1 MKFKGYS
8 DETLLAQLK
17 GRFSVSYRIAAD
29 EQTALEMAKNICVE
43 QTVEFPAAH
52 IECNAIHS
60 DIIGRLEQFEACEGG
75 YRALISYSDQSA
87 TEEFAQFF
95 NVVFGNSSLLPGI
108 TVASFGSALIAA
120 LVLGLVNMLV
130 KPVLVL
136 LTLPITI
143 VTLGLFLIV
152 INALLFWLVG
162 SVLKGFQVNGFWWAV
177 GGAFL
182 YSIISGLLT
191 KLIP

>member
-1 MKFKGYS
+1 MALILVWILNAVA
-8 DETLLAQLK
+8 LLA
-17 GRFSVSYRIAAD
+17 VAY
-29 EQTALEMAKNICVE
+29 
-43 QTVEFPAAH
+43 
-52 IECNAIHS
+52 
-60 DIIGRLEQFEACEGG
+60 
-75 YRALISYSDQSA
+75 
-87 TEEFAQFF
+87 
-95 NVVFGNSSLLPGI
+95 LLPGI

-152 INALLFWLVG
+152 INALLFWFVG

-177 GGAFL
+177 GGAIL
-182 YSIISGLLT
+182 YSLISGLLT

>member
-1 MKFKGYS
+1 M
-8 DETLLAQLK
+8 TLILVWILNAVALLA
-17 GRFSVSYRIAAD
+17 VAY
-29 EQTALEMAKNICVE
+29 
-43 QTVEFPAAH
+43 
-52 IECNAIHS
+52 
-60 DIIGRLEQFEACEGG
+60 
-75 YRALISYSDQSA
+75 
-87 TEEFAQFF
+87 
-95 NVVFGNSSLLPGI
+95 LLPGI

-143 VTLGLFLIV
+143 VTLGLFLVV
-152 INALLFWLVG
+152 INALLFWFVG

-177 GGAFL
+177 GGAIL

>member
-1 MKFKGYS
+1 M
-8 DETLLAQLK
+8 ELILVWILNAVALLA
-17 GRFSVSYRIAAD
+17 VAY
-29 EQTALEMAKNICVE
+29 
-43 QTVEFPAAH
+43 
-52 IECNAIHS
+52 
-60 DIIGRLEQFEACEGG
+60 
-75 YRALISYSDQSA
+75 
-87 TEEFAQFF
+87 
-95 NVVFGNSSLLPGI
+95 LLPGI

-152 INALLFWLVG
+152 INALLFWFVG

-177 GGAFL
+177 GGAIL